1 MRRRLCSTTTHEGAC
16 RITNLS
22 GDAVLD
28 SAGLTFHHVG
38 VACRNFESET
48 RTFAMLGYRP
58 EGPDFHD
65 PRQGI
70 HGRFL
75 IGAGPRLELLRN
87 DAEPGVLTPWLKKG
101 IRFYHLA
108 YEAIDLA
115 REMSNLERVGAKCVV
130 APVPAVAFEGR
141 SITFFMMPNVT
152 LIELISGS

>member
-1 MRRRLCSTTTHEGAC
+1 MRRGLCGTTTHEGAR
-16 RITNLS
+16 RITNVG

-28 SAGLTFHHVG
+28 SAGLTFHHIG
-38 VACRNFESET
+38 VACRNFETET

-75 IGAGPRLELLRN
+75 VGAGPRLELLRN

-101 IRFYHLA
+101 VRFYHLA

-115 REMSNLERVGAKCVV
+115 SEMSKLERVGAKCVV
-130 APVPAVAFEGR
+130 QPVPAVAFGGR
-141 SITFFMMPNVT
+141 SITFFMLPNVT